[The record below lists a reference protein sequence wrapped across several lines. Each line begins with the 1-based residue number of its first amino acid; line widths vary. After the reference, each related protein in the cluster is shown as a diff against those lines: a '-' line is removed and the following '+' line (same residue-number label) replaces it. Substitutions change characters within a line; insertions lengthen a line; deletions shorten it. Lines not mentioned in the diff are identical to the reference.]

1 MASKSRKTKTNK
13 RYGTY
18 GYGPN
23 DHKLTSTKQAL
34 LAKFVKGDSAQS
46 GYGVVWTSA
55 APENKKYH
63 FPVMQLNN
71 FGTYT
76 KAKTDVLNDLQR
88 RLDSQNHTD
97 KEAFLIQLA
106 SELKNTTPLQDIKL
120 KDLLFLRDAAI
131 GKLAPA
137 SAAAAAV
144 PDPASSASQAPT
156 QEQRSASQE
165 STQLQESPR
174 SQQELLS
181 TTDDSDSSQSPVN
194 ESKSAGRKK
203 KPKLPKLKNEIN
215 RFDDFDKA
223 LEFLRENPYTGYAS
237 RGFKKDG
244 PAVVLPFL
252 FYDDA
257 E

>member
-88 RLDSQNHTD
+88 RLESQNHTD

-106 SELKNTTPLQDIKL
+106 SEILKGWFPKYVLVSGAFAYPRRTLAQALLL
-120 KDLLFLRDAAI
+120 KRTRLI
-131 GKLAPA
+131 
-137 SAAAAAV
+137 
-144 PDPASSASQAPT
+144 
-156 QEQRSASQE
+156 
-165 STQLQESPR
+165 
-174 SQQELLS
+174 
-181 TTDDSDSSQSPVN
+181 
-194 ESKSAGRKK
+194 
-203 KPKLPKLKNEIN
+203 
-215 RFDDFDKA
+215 
-223 LEFLRENPYTGYAS
+223 S
-237 RGFKKDG
+237 RGWG
-244 PAVVLPFL
+244 W
-252 FYDDA
+252 
-257 E
+257 